1 VGRFLPRT
9 LGVQSS
15 LELSDEQVI
24 ELAKRLPREKQ
35 DALLRELLLLRW
47 SNWESLS
54 QYGQARARE
63 LAAQRG
69 LNWDTMS
76 DAEREALIDDLVH
89 EDRGC
94 VP

>member
-1 VGRFLPRT
+1 MPM
-9 LGVQSS
+9 

-69 LNWDTMS
+69 LSWDTMN
-76 DAEREALIDDLVH
+76 DAEREAFVDDLVH

>member
-1 VGRFLPRT
+1 MPM
-9 LGVQSS
+9 

-54 QYGQARARE
+54 QYGQARVRE
-63 LAAQRG
+63 LSAQRG
-69 LNWDTMS
+69 LNWDAMS
-76 DAEREALIDDLVH
+76 DADREAFVDDLVH

>member
-1 VGRFLPRT
+1 
-9 LGVQSS
+9 
-15 LELSDEQVI
+15 
-24 ELAKRLPREKQ
+24 
-35 DALLRELLLLRW
+35 LLLLRW

-76 DAEREALIDDLVH
+76 DAEREAFIDDLVH

>member
-1 VGRFLPRT
+1 MPM
-9 LGVQSS
+9 

-54 QYGQARARE
+54 QYGQARAGKGTSVRHRI
-63 LAAQRG
+63 AA
-69 LNWDTMS
+69 
-76 DAEREALIDDLVH
+76 AEAIFPARA
-89 EDRGC
+89 
-94 VP
+94 

>member
-1 VGRFLPRT
+1 MPM
-9 LGVQSS
+9 

-47 SNWESLS
+47 TNWESLS

-76 DAEREALIDDLVH
+76 DAEREAFVDDLVH

-94 VP
+94 AS

>member
-1 VGRFLPRT
+1 MPM
-9 LGVQSS
+9 

-69 LNWDTMS
+69 LNWDAMS
-76 DAEREALIDDLVH
+76 GAEREALIDDLVH

>member
-1 VGRFLPRT
+1 MPM
-9 LGVQSS
+9 

-35 DALLRELLLLRW
+35 NALLRELLLLRW

-69 LNWDTMS
+69 LSWDTVS
-76 DAEREALIDDLVH
+76 DAEREAFVDDLVH

>member
-1 VGRFLPRT
+1 MPM
-9 LGVQSS
+9 
-15 LELSDEQVI
+15 LELSDEQII

-69 LNWDTMS
+69 LSWDTMS
-76 DAEREALIDDLVH
+76 DAEREAFVDDLVH

>member
-1 VGRFLPRT
+1 MPM
-9 LGVQSS
+9 

-24 ELAKRLPREKQ
+24 ELAKRLPPEKQ

-47 SNWESLS
+47 SNWEALS
-54 QYGQARARE
+54 RHGQARARE

-76 DAEREALIDDLVH
+76 DAEREAFIDDLVH

>member
-1 VGRFLPRT
+1 
-9 LGVQSS
+9 

-24 ELAKRLPREKQ
+24 ELAKRLPRGKQ

-63 LAAQRG
+63 LAALRG
-69 LNWDTMS
+69 LNWDAMS
-76 DAEREALIDDLVH
+76 DAEREAFIDDLVH

>member
-1 VGRFLPRT
+1 M
-9 LGVQSS
+9 

-54 QYGQARARE
+54 QYGQVRARE

-76 DAEREALIDDLVH
+76 GAEREAFVDDLVH

>member
-1 VGRFLPRT
+1 MPM
-9 LGVQSS
+9 

-35 DALLRELLLLRW
+35 NALLRELLLLRW

-54 QYGQARARE
+54 QYGQARVRE

-76 DAEREALIDDLVH
+76 DAEREAFVDDLVH